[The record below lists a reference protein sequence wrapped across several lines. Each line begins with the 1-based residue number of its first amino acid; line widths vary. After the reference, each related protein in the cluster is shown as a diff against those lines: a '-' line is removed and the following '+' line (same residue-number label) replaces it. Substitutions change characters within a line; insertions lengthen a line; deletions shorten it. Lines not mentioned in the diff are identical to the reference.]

1 MDLPK
6 IKNENLPDELKKILG
21 DSDAEFE
28 SLVDPSDVIVDVEYN
43 SEEFNKQREE
53 NARRFVEARKKLNR
67 LRTEQRLTESED
79 SDSINTDS

>member
-21 DSDAEFE
+21 DADAEFE
-28 SLVDPSDVIVDVEYN
+28 PLVDPSDVIVDVEYN
-43 SEEFNKQREE
+43 SEEFNRQREE

-79 SDSINTDS
+79 SASINTDS